1 MLIENFFLAFP
12 THPLVSYLAI
22 SSRNITSENTLQ
34 QCVSAKDNFYHN
46 FLGLVSEVKVK
57 R

>member
-1 MLIENFFLAFP
+1 MLIENFFLGFP

-22 SSRNITSENTLQ
+22 SSRNITSENTFQ

>member
-1 MLIENFFLAFP
+1 MLIENFFLGCL

-22 SSRNITSENTLQ
+22 SSRNITSENTFQ